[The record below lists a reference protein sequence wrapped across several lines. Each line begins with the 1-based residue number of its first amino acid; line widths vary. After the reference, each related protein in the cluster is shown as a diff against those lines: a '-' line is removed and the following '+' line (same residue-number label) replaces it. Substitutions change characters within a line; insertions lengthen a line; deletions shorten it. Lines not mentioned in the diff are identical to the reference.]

1 MKWCRFFGENF
12 YPSVTLVFN
21 DKDAIKKVYNA
32 LAYQSNQYW
41 VSPVNGD
48 ILTSQ
53 PNQQTGLPQISQ
65 LKQVD
70 FTIQEN
76 IRYASF
82 LRDAN
87 SMQDRRL
94 ALVDGDYLVGNWL
107 QVKLVY
113 QGNNFSYLYLPYI
126 NWQPSPRNM

>member
-1 MKWCRFFGENF
+1 M
-12 YPSVTLVFN
+12 FN